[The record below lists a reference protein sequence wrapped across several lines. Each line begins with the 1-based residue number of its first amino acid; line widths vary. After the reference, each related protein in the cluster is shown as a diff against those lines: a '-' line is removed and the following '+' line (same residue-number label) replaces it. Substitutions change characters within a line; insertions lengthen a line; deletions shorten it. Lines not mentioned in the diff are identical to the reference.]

1 MPARTAPSTFSLT
14 PPIGRTRPD
23 RVISPVI
30 ASAALAG
37 RPESAETSAA
47 AIVTP
52 AEGPSLGMAPA
63 GTWMWTSASKAA
75 AGIRSASALDFA

>member
-23 RVISPVI
+23 SVISPVI
-30 ASAALAG
+30 ARFAFAG
-37 RPESAETSAA
+37 RRESAETSAA

-52 AEGPSLGMAPA
+52 ADGPSLGMAPA
-63 GTWMWTSASKAA
+63 GTWMWTSVSKAA
-75 AGIRSASALDFA
+75 GGIWSASAFDLA